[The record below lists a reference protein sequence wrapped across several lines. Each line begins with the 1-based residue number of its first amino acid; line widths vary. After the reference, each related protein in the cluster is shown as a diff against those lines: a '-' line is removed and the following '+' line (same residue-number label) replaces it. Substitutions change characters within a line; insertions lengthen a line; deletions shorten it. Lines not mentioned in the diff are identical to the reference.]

1 MEITV
6 LGKYGPFAKNGGSTS
21 SYLVKGK
28 SGYIMLDCGA
38 GSVSKMLSM
47 IDINELECLV
57 LSHTHFDHA
66 SDILVLSYAIDFLR
80 KDEPLAVYMPNDN
93 SKLFNLVNDLD
104 AFKVIPIR
112 EQSDVKYFFN
122 DYKVKFYK
130 MEHPVLTYGI
140 TLDEGGQILG
150 YTADT
155 KMCKNAE
162 DIAKYATF
170 LIADG
175 AFLDKDFTENK
186 PHMSVRQVA
195 NLAKKYN
202 VKTLISHVGYNY
214 TDGEI
219 EEEIKE
225 FSNLVEVAKENNT
238 YKV

>member
-38 GSVSKMLSM
+38 GSVSKMLNM
-47 IDINELECLV
+47 IDINDLECLV

-80 KDEPLAVYMPNDN
+80 KDEPLAVYMPKDD
-93 SKLFNLVNDLD
+93 SKLYNLVNDLD
-104 AFKVIPIR
+104 AFKVIPIKD
-112 EQSDVKYFFN
+112 EDYVKFFFN
-122 DYKVKFYK
+122 DYKVNFFK

-140 TLDEGGQILG
+140 TMQSGDTVLG

-155 KMCKNAE
+155 KMCKNVE
-162 DIAKYATF
+162 EIAKYATF

-175 AFLDKDFTENK
+175 AFLERDFSPSK
-186 PHMSVRQVA
+186 PHMSVLEVA

-202 VKTLISHVGYNY
+202 VKTLISHIGYNY
-214 TDGEI
+214 SDEEI
-219 EEEIKE
+219 EQEIKDYKN
-225 FSNLVEVAKENNT
+225 FVEVAKENKT
-238 YKV
+238 YKI

>member
-28 SGYIMLDCGA
+28 SGYVMLDCGA
-38 GSVSKMLSM
+38 GSVSKMLSK
-47 IDINELECLV
+47 IDIMELECLV
-57 LSHTHFDHA
+57 LTHTHFDHA

-80 KDEPLAVYMPNDN
+80 KDDPLAVYMPLDN
-93 SKLFNLVNDLD
+93 SPLYNLISDLD
-104 AFKVIPIR
+104 AFKVIGIR
-112 EQSDVKYFFN
+112 EQNDISYFFN
-122 DYKVKFYK
+122 DYKVRFLK

-140 TLDEGGQILG
+140 IMQEKDKTLG

-162 DIAKYATF
+162 EIAKYATF

-175 AFLDKDFTENK
+175 AFLERDYNENK
-186 PHMSVRQVA
+186 PHMSVLQVA

-202 VKTLISHVGYNY
+202 VKTLLSHIGYNY
-214 TDGEI
+214 SDSEI
-219 EEEIKE
+219 EEEIKD
-225 FSNLVEVAKENNT
+225 FKDLVEVAKEDKT
-238 YKV
+238 YVL

>member
-140 TLDEGGQILG
+140 TLDEGRQILG

-186 PHMSVRQVA
+186 PHMSVGQVV

-225 FSNLVEVAKENNT
+225 FDNLVEVAKENKT

>member
-47 IDINELECLV
+47 IDINELECVV
-57 LSHTHFDHA
+57 LTHTHFDHA
-66 SDILVLSYAIDFLR
+66 SDILVLSYAVDFLR
-80 KDEPLAVYMPNDN
+80 KDDPLAVYMPNDG

-112 EQSDVKYFFN
+112 EQCDIKYFFN
-122 DYKVKFYK
+122 DYNVKFFK
-130 MEHPVLTYGI
+130 MEHPVLTYGL
-140 TLDEGGQILG
+140 TMECGDKVLG

-162 DIAKYATF
+162 DIAKCATF

-175 AFLDKDFTENK
+175 AFLEGDYTPNK
-186 PHMSVRQVA
+186 PHMSVKQVCE
-195 NLAKKYN
+195 LSKKFG

-214 TDGEI
+214 TDLQVEQEI
-219 EEEIKE
+219 
-225 FSNLVEVAKENNT
+225 SNYDDLVEVAKENKT
-238 YKV
+238 YQL

>member
-38 GSVSKMLSM
+38 GSVSKMLNM

-80 KDEPLAVYMPNDN
+80 KDEPLAVYMPSDN
-93 SKLFNLVNDLD
+93 SKLYNLINDLD
-104 AFKVIPIR
+104 AFKVIPIKD
-112 EQSDVKYFFN
+112 EDSVKYFFK
-122 DYKVKFYK
+122 DYKVNFYK

-140 TLDEGGQILG
+140 TLDSGDKVLG

-162 DIAKYATF
+162 EIAKYATF

-175 AFLDKDFTENK
+175 ACLQKDFSPSK
-186 PHMSVRQVA
+186 PHMSVLEVA

-202 VKTLISHVGYNY
+202 VKTLISHIGYNY
-214 TDGEI
+214 KDSDVN
-219 EEEIKE
+219 EEVKDYLDI
-225 FSNLVEVAKENNT
+225 VEVAKEDKT
-238 YKV
+238 YIV

>member
-47 IDINELECLV
+47 IDINELECVV
-57 LSHTHFDHA
+57 LTHTHFDHA
-66 SDILVLSYAIDFLR
+66 SDILVLSYAVDFLR
-80 KDEPLAVYMPNDN
+80 KDDPLAVYMPNDG

-112 EQSDVKYFFN
+112 EQSDIKYFFN
-122 DYKVKFYK
+122 DYNVQFYK
-130 MEHPVLTYGI
+130 MEHPVLTFGL
-140 TLDEGGQILG
+140 TMECGDKILG

-162 DIAKYATF
+162 EIAKYATF

-175 AFLDKDFTENK
+175 AFLESDYAPNK
-186 PHMSVRQVA
+186 PHMSVKQVCE
-195 NLAKKYN
+195 LSKKYN

-214 TDGEI
+214 TDLEI
-219 EEEIKE
+219 EQEISAFKD
-225 FSNLVEVAKENNT
+225 LVEVAKENKT
-238 YKV
+238 YQL